1 MRTARRVRNRI
12 AFIPPPLSLPL
23 RLRSGVGGDGGER
36 ARSGRGART
45 PPSLR
50 RKRDALTLPSSPADA
65 GEAYTVCAD
74 ADLKLFAHCYG
85 NSVTAL
91 LECIFIFAF

>member
-1 MRTARRVRNRI
+1 MA
-12 AFIPPPLSLPL
+12 AS
-23 RLRSGVGGDGGER
+23 ER
-36 ARSGRGART
+36 APDMCAYASLR
-45 PPSLR
+45 LR
-50 RKRDALTLPSSPADA
+50 RKRDALTLPSSLSGA
-65 GEAYTVCAD
+65 GAAYTVCAD